1 MISSMDSF
9 LRYFRGV
16 QQRTARDVALLPGD
30 VATWR
35 PASPGDDVAW
45 DIDRIVEHIAASRL
59 MFANVYCGDG
69 WLILDEPVTG
79 GPEGWQPALEAS
91 AAALD
96 ARLRATPDEWLSRRV
111 GLPYR
116 AGDIAG
122 WRILML
128 MTEHE
133 IHHRS
138 QLATYAGLNGWPV
151 ADLFGRS
158 YEELEALQADDRH
171 GATD

>member
-1 MISSMDSF
+1 MIISMDSF

-16 QQRTARDVALLPGD
+16 QQRTTRDVALLP
-30 VATWR
+30 AKAAAWR
-35 PASPGDDVAW
+35 PTSPGDEVAW
-45 DIDRIVEHIAASRL
+45 DVDRIVEHVAVSRL
-59 MFANVYCGDG
+59 MFVNVYCGDG
-69 WLILDEPVTG
+69 WLIPDEPVTG
-79 GPEGWQPALEAS
+79 GPEGWLPALEAS

-111 GLPYR
+111 GLPYG

-122 WRILML
+122 WRVLML

-158 YEELEALQADDRH
+158 YEDLEVLQPDGRRT
-171 GATD
+171 ATD